1 MNLRTPSKV
10 APQRP
15 PKSIHPHRGL
25 GDLPVELELAILAQ
39 LPLSALPSLACVCRR
54 WHAHLKHLDFIG
66 SSAAL
71 RAIRARVAFL
81 LHQHGD
87 RTVCAYLDNSPLDG
101 TPFARSSAP
110 SARRDY
116 RVRNF
121 NDASKRLRRLL
132 VLLREFEGLERRY
145 VESMAASA
153 TSARRWSSCST

>member
-1 MNLRTPSKV
+1 MNFAL
-10 APQRP
+10 
-15 PKSIHPHRGL
+15 
-25 GDLPVELELAILAQ
+25 LPVELELAILAQ
-39 LPLSALPSLACVCRR
+39 LPLSALPSLARVCRR

-66 SSAAL
+66 SNADL

-116 RVRNF
+116 RVHNF

-132 VLLREFEGLERRY
+132 VLLREVAVLITVPRVIDHINDFVLLLHVNVLSFPGGFLYGTRI
-145 VESMAASA
+145 
-153 TSARRWSSCST
+153 

>member
-1 MNLRTPSKV
+1 MNFAL
-10 APQRP
+10 
-15 PKSIHPHRGL
+15 
-25 GDLPVELELAILAQ
+25 LPVELELAILAQ
-39 LPLSALPSLACVCRR
+39 LPLSALPTLACVCRR

-66 SSAAL
+66 SSAEL

-121 NDASKRLRRLL
+121 NDASKRLRWGRQHWSP
-132 VLLREFEGLERRY
+132 RDMKMPRTEF
-145 VESMAASA
+145 S
-153 TSARRWSSCST
+153 